1 MLSIIREYKKID
13 KSMLHVITV
22 AFFVQLINVSFISI
36 LPLYMKAEG
45 YSDATYAHYT
55 SYRYLGMLALALLMA
70 IYIKGRRILPLF
82 YIAALGVPLFA
93 LLILIGVQY
102 KVTSLIVASHLLWGT
117 AYTFIQ
123 IPVLP
128 YIMRNASK
136 EQLTLTISLNYA
148 TWSIANI
155 VSGFIIALLNGINSS
170 IFNECTILY
179 IITLGS
185 FSTVYFIS
193 KINKKEHIP
202 VQTEKSV
209 NLKDYDWKIIIKAL
223 VPTTMLAIGAGFTIP
238 FISLFFSSVHNMSTA
253 TFSAMNF
260 FTAILVTLSAM
271 YVPSIKEKF
280 GYSKAVPYTQL
291 LAIVAM
297 LIMATTQYYNVF
309 FISAIIAALFYIIRQ
324 PLMSLAVPMTTEI
337 TMKYVG
343 ERNREMVSGLISA
356 VWSGAYYFSAIGF
369 GILRHM
375 EVEYVNI
382 FWITAAMY
390 LIGVFLYILL
400 IREYDQMEHKEKMH
414 PKIGMHF

>member
-1 MLSIIREYKKID
+1 
-13 KSMLHVITV
+13 MLHVITV